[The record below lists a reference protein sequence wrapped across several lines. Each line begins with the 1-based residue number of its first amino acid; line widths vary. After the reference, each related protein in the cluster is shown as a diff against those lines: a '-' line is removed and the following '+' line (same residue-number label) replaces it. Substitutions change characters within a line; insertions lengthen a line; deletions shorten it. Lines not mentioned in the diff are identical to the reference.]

1 VTTYSPGDGKW
12 ILSPKATELR
22 QLRDR
27 WNDDQ
32 YEKQKQAIKNFLCA
46 YFSTHGD
53 CRNRQGNS
61 IVPIM
66 ATPKGG
72 KVLKMRWAFPGCGK
86 SGGLRL
92 VVVAYCDKRRVV
104 IAEGV
109 ARRDSLPSEF
119 ISDAVSD
126 L

>member
-1 VTTYSPGDGKW
+1 VTTYRPGDGKW

-22 QLRDR
+22 QLRD
-27 WNDDQ
+27 
-32 YEKQKQAIKNFLCA
+32 EQKQAIKTFLCA

-109 ARRDSLPSEF
+109 ARRDSLPSKF